1 MRTRK
6 TAHYDGPRAKRP
18 SHGRKPRTSAAASE
32 VRFGLRTPQ
41 GDIMGLTDSEERE
54 ALHFQLIDKAKAK
67 VRVLNIARGNLA
79 NDELPD
85 HW

>member
-6 TAHYDGPRAKRP
+6 TAHYDGPKAKRP
-18 SHGRKPRTSAAASE
+18 SHGRKPRTSAKASE

-41 GDIMGLTDSEERE
+41 GDIMGQTE
-54 ALHFQLIDKAKAK
+54 AEMIRDLHFELVDKARFKAELLQ
-67 VRVLNIARGNLA
+67 RVSKQLA
-79 NDELPD
+79 NGELPD